1 MTTNNNTLE
10 DQDMSQNKQ
19 LSKEARFIYQ
29 VFQTASAMSRAQ
41 FRDGKMSEA
50 SKQQIMPKM
59 GDRDVII
66 AGGAVRDLY
75 FNRPSRDIDLYYNT
89 NVIDAASFAN
99 CLNRLDIGAMAR
111 EAGFQSVSI
120 RRNSDGTMIGKQPK
134 GEEGEDW
141 GDVSED
147 ARITLRDWAS
157 FYHRAINGGG
167 SSQYAVQYAH
177 QHVPAAN
184 KYMLDRVNHK
194 YVEHLVRTGSDNG
207 SSSGSN
213 TKSSHPLKS
222 VEEFRVIF
230 DEFNYVDV
238 ELMGVAAKP
247 VEYMTTH
254 FAVKLSRA
262 YYDGAGV
269 HFTSDF
275 MQDARNKTLTV
286 ACPIEHA
293 RFDRLFSYYL
303 PKMKKYFPDF
313 EVRIDLNA
321 MNGRDW

>member
-1 MTTNNNTLE
+1 
-10 DQDMSQNKQ
+10 MSQNKQ
-19 LSKEARFIYQ
+19 LPKEARFVYQ
-29 VFQTASAMSRAQ
+29 VFQTASAMSRAR
-41 FRDGKMSEA
+41 FRDGKMTNAEA
-50 SKQQIMPKM
+50 IQVMPKM

-75 FNRPSRDIDLYYNT
+75 FGRSSRDVDVYYNAKE
-89 NVIDAASFAN
+89 IDAASFAN
-99 CLNRLDIGAMAR
+99 CLNRLDINAMAR
-111 EAGFQSVSI
+111 AAGFQSVTV
-120 RRNSDGTMIGKQPK
+120 RRNSDGTMIGKKSQDD
-134 GEEGEDW
+134 EDGEDW

-147 ARITLRDWAS
+147 ARIALRSWATY
-157 FYHRAINGGG
+157 YHNAISGGFLPRD
-167 SSQYAVQYAH
+167 AVLYAH
-177 QHVPAAN
+177 KHVPDAN
-184 KYMLDRVNHK
+184 VHMQVRANHD
-194 YVEHLVRTGSDNG
+194 YVTYLVESGGQSG
-207 SSSGSN
+207 SSSGSKMAS
-213 TKSSHPLKS
+213 THPLKS
-222 VEEFRVIF
+222 VEEFRFIF
-230 DEFNYVDV
+230 DEYNYVDV

-247 VEYMTTH
+247 IEYMMSH
-254 FAVKLSRA
+254 FAIKLSRA

-313 EVRIDLNA
+313 EVRVDLNA